1 MLCRLVSLHRVR
13 AAAEKSAGGARS
25 GGPKRQHPEAAMVS
39 SRGGRLEEIG
49 EGIQSSRGWGSKQH
63 CERRRVQ
70 GVVKW
75 ASTCHI
81 RRQTNEQNKKRC

>member
-1 MLCRLVSLHRVR
+1 
-13 AAAEKSAGGARS
+13 
-25 GGPKRQHPEAAMVS
+25 MVS
-39 SRGGRLEEIG
+39 CRGGRLEETR

-75 ASTCHI
+75 ASTRHI
-81 RRQTNEQNKKRC
+81 RQQQTNRTKEVLGRPSPKKVFHNALKMRNAAVFPKNNPSL